1 MSFPMTSGTLGFM
14 IIMIVV
20 MVPALLFSVALMILI
35 EERSRVRKCGNRHDG
50 REK

>member
-1 MSFPMTSGTLGFM
+1 MSFCMTSGTF

-20 MVPALLFSVALMILI
+20 MVPALLFSVPVVILI

-50 REK
+50 HKK